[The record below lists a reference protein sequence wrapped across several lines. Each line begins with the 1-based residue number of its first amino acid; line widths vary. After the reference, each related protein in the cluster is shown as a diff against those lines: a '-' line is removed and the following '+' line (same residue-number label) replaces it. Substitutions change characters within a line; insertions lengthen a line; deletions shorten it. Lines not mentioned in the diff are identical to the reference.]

1 MPDRNIA
8 GKWRGHYQYRG
19 VPDLGSGF
27 NAFFS
32 ETSGQID
39 GTIVDDF
46 APGEASITGAFSF
59 PSVHFTKVYLTP
71 IQEYIV
77 DQQAEKTTVYRSSYA
92 EPIEY
97 EGSMSADGKNMSGT
111 WTING
116 PTGSGAGTW
125 TAYRLDEK
133 EKKKA
138 KESATDLKQP
148 QLEENLL

>member
-19 VPDLGSGF
+19 VPDHGSGF

-71 IQEYIV
+71 IQ
-77 DQQAEKTTVYRSSYA
+77 SYA

-116 PTGSGAGTW
+116 PTSSGAGTW

-138 KESATDLKQP
+138 KESATDLRQP